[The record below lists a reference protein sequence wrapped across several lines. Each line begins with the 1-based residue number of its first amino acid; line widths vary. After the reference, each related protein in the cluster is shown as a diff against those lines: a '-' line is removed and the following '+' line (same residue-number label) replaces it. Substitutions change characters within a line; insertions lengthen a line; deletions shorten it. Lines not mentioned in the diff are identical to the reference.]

1 MEAEKKAFED
11 FLKPRFD
18 AGLILG
24 PILLVIGIVCLVNG
38 GIIIGLLMLVAG
50 GLLLATAIRI
60 RTQFAALMNES
71 APGELAALLSDFRT
85 ATPIAEGNIRLGD
98 RYFYPWRGGRYI
110 AYGDVLKVYQAWYM
124 LDEHWDAW
132 NVIALVRAGEETEK
146 VTLFTSVWQSDCSN
160 VLREVEQH
168 LLARNPNIQF
178 GSK

>member
-18 AGLILG
+18 AGIILG

-85 ATPIAEGNIRLGD
+85 AMPIAGGNIRLGD
-98 RYFYPWRGGRYI
+98 RYLYPKRGGKYI
-110 AYGDVLKVYQAWYM
+110 AYGDVLQVYQTVHKTNFVEDRRTITAVVRNGEKTETIT
-124 LDEHWDAW
+124 LCSL
-132 NVIALVRAGEETEK
+132 ALRGRG
-146 VTLFTSVWQSDCSN
+146 DD
-160 VLREVEQH
+160 VLREVMLH
-168 LLARNPNIQF
+168 LLARNPNIKL
-178 GSK
+178 GYK

>member
-1 MEAEKKAFED
+1 MEEEKNALEAY
-11 FLKPRFD
+11 LKPRFD

-85 ATPIAEGNIRLGD
+85 AMPIAGGNIRLGD
-98 RYFYPWRGGRYI
+98 RYLYPKRGGKYI
-110 AYGDVLKVYQAWYM
+110 AYGDVLQVYQTV
-124 LDEHWDAW
+124 HKT
-132 NVIALVRAGEETEK
+132 NFV
-146 VTLFTSVWQSDCSN
+146 
-160 VLREVEQH
+160 
-168 LLARNPNIQF
+168 
-178 GSK
+178 